1 MALGLL
7 LALVLAGWALGELS
21 RSVLTMS
28 DLDAVRDVASERS
41 SQLTA
46 IAHVLSAFGSGYV
59 VAPLAVVVAVL
70 LFARGRR
77 TAALAIAVST
87 LGAAAI
93 STSDKLLVGR
103 PRPPV
108 EHLEAVSTAS
118 FPSGHTTTAAAFYL
132 ALLIAWV
139 ALRSRRR
146 TVLLPA
152 ATAACLLIIGVA
164 VSRVYLGVHYPSDV
178 VAGLLLGSVWSLLV
192 GALMWPSM
200 RASDT
205 RNERATP

>member
-1 MALGLL
+1 MPDTPFAVTPAVHDVETRTDAERSISGRRGRHPRIPSPGNPVWFCMALGLL

-132 ALLIAWV
+132 ALLIVLIAV
-139 ALRSRRR
+139 RPRRGSMAALSCGLVFIL
-146 TVLLPA
+146 VL
-152 ATAACLLIIGVA
+152 
-164 VSRVYLGVHYPSDV
+164 
-178 VAGLLLGSVWSLLV
+178 W
-192 GALMWPSM
+192 
-200 RASDT
+200 
-205 RNERATP
+205 